1 MKPQIIDNALKS
13 EDFQRIQETLMG
25 DMFPWYWIDYIAGT
39 IPSENTKSRQD
50 CYTKQT
56 PKTPEDGDNYYFIH
70 QFYNLILYQEN
81 AIDESTLRLYPEMKA
96 FIDLINPK
104 QLLRI
109 KANLFLKTDEVIHYD
124 NHTDFEFEH
133 KGAIL
138 YINTNN
144 GLTVLED
151 GTEIK
156 SVANRLL
163 LFDPTKPHHSTNCSD
178 QKRRVNI
185 NMNYK

>member
-1 MKPQIIDNALKS
+1 MKTQIIDNALIS
-13 EDFQRIQETLMG
+13 AAFQRIEEALMG

-39 IPSENTKSRQD
+39 
-50 CYTKQT
+50 
-56 PKTPEDGDNYYFIH
+56 KTPEDGDSYYFIH
-70 QFYNLILYQEN
+70 QFYNLLQYKEKAMEQ
-81 AIDESTLRLYPEMKA
+81 STLKYWPEVKA

-109 KANLFLKTDEVIHYD
+109 KANLFLKTDEIIHYD
-124 NHTDFEFEH
+124 NHTDLRFGSLGTNIEH

-163 LFDPTKPHHSTNCSD
+163 LFDSSKLHHSTNCSD